1 MRCRPPRSLAPLLSL
16 VALAGWM
23 VAGCGTAQKP
33 EPPAAK
39 PAGQATDADHD
50 HDHDA
55 PHGDDHDH
63 AEHADADHDHA
74 EHAEH
79 DELETLA
86 EGVAKLGALTREV
99 AEKLASDAH
108 EAADDAV
115 HAAGHLI
122 DDVRGMV
129 ERETLTADAKEAATK
144 ALDELFECFDKL
156 DVAFHAEAKEGA
168 ETVAEVHAAIAER
181 VKAAVEALE
190 KRFPKEEK

>member
-1 MRCRPPRSLAPLLSL
+1 MSHRHPLSVPLLSL
-16 VALAGWM
+16 VALVGWM
-23 VAGCGTAQKP
+23 TVGCGTAQKP

-50 HDHDA
+50 HDHGA
-55 PHGDDHDH
+55 EHGDDHDH

-74 EHAEH
+74 EHGDH

-86 EGVAKLGALTREV
+86 EGVAKLGTLTREV

-129 ERETLTADAKEAATK
+129 ERETITADAKEAATK

-181 VKAAVEALE
+181 VKEAVEVLE
-190 KRFPKEEK
+190 KQFPKEEK